1 MAYRWRRLIMKRK
14 SKKRDTRL
22 KTKLGLPDLEHA
34 KVAVIVSLRS
44 FESQRSYRHS
54 IDEFVAW
61 YCSAPRLS
69 LNKTVVLRY
78 RLHLEDRHL
87 AAGTINVRLAAVR
100 RLAYEAAD
108 SGLLSAD
115 LAAGIRRV
123 KGVKKLGCRLGN
135 WLSVEQARLLWQLP
149 DPDTLRGKRDRA
161 ILTVLLGCGLRRR
174 ELTELTTEHFQRR
187 EEHWAIVDLIGK
199 GGHVRTVPVPT
210 WVKQAVDDWL
220 VAARVADGRL
230 FRRVCRTGTI
240 WGEEMTEKVVWH
252 VVKQYAGKLGVS
264 KLAPHDLAARALV
277 YVTTQVANWNKFNS
291 YWDTFLFK
299 PPKSTWAAN
308 KDSERPSTT
317 RLELSLTGEFCV
329 AQCCADGD

>member
-1 MAYRWRRLIMKRK
+1 MAYRWRRLIIKRK

-22 KTKLGLPDLEHA
+22 KTKLSLPDLEHA

-69 LNKTVVLRY
+69 LNKSVVLRY

-108 SGLLSAD
+108 SGLLSAN

-135 WLSVEQARLLWQLP
+135 WLSVEQARVLWQLP
-149 DPDTLRGKRDRA
+149 DPDTLKGKRDRA
-161 ILTVLLGCGLRRR
+161 IVAVLLGCGLRRR

-187 EEHWAIVDLIGK
+187 EEHLAIVDLIGK

-264 KLAPHDLAARALV
+264 KLAPHDLRRSCARLCHNAGGELEQIQFLLGHV
-277 YVTTQVANWNKFNS
+277 SVQTTEKYLGCKQRFREAVNDKIGIEPN
-291 YWDTFLFK
+291 
-299 PPKSTWAAN
+299 
-308 KDSERPSTT
+308 R
-317 RLELSLTGEFCV
+317 
-329 AQCCADGD
+329 